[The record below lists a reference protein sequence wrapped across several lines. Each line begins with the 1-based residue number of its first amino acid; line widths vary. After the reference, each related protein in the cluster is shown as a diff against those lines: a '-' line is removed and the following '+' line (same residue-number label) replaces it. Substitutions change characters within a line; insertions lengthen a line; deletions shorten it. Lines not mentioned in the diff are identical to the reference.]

1 METWKMK
8 DTAELITPCLI
19 YDLDIIRGNIRKAI
33 NLAGSPERLWPHVKS
48 HKCIEMIKLQIG
60 YHVTKFKAATIA
72 EAEMTAIA
80 GAGQVILA
88 YPLVG
93 PNIKRIV
100 DLVKAYPNTVF
111 YGIGDDAG
119 SLEALSE
126 ECVRQQIKLP
136 VLLDI
141 NMGMNRTGVELDRA
155 EALYRLAN
163 RLVGIQMSGL
173 HCYDGHHNDREFA
186 VRNDRVGQAD
196 QEIAG
201 MIDRLAK
208 DGICCEIIV
217 AGGTPSFPC
226 HAGNTTWYLSPG
238 TAFLTDAGYFNNL
251 PDLSFKPAAAV
262 LTRVVSH
269 PSRGMFTLDLGYKG
283 IAADP
288 AGVRGYIVGLEDA
301 QPVLHS
307 EEHWVFKLADESR
320 IPAIGSSIY
329 VVPTHICPTSALYPE
344 ILVAEDGEIV
354 ETWQVTARNRKINY

>member
-1 METWKMK
+1 MEKWKMR
-8 DTAELITPCLI
+8 DTEELITPCLI

-33 NLAGSPERLWPHVKS
+33 NLVGSPERLWPHVKS
-48 HKCIEMIKLQIG
+48 HKCIEMVKLQIG
-60 YHVTKFKAATIA
+60 HHVTKFKAATIA
-72 EAEMTAIA
+72 EAEMAAMA

-93 PNIKRIV
+93 PNIKRFV
-100 DLVKAYPNTVF
+100 DLIKVYPNTVF
-111 YGIGDDAG
+111 YGIGDDVG
-119 SLEALSE
+119 CLESLSA

-141 NMGMNRTGVELDRA
+141 NMGMNRTGVEFDRA

-173 HCYDGHHNDREFA
+173 HCYDGHHNDREFV

-201 MIDRLAK
+201 MIDRLTK
-208 DGICCEIIV
+208 DGICCEIVV

-238 TAFLTDAGYFNNL
+238 TAFLTDAGYYNNL

-269 PSRGMFTLDLGYKG
+269 PSRGMLTLDLGYKG

-288 AGVRGYIVGLEDA
+288 AGVRGDA

-307 EEHWVFKLADESR
+307 EEHWVF
-320 IPAIGSSIY
+320 
-329 VVPTHICPTSALYPE
+329 TTSALYPE

>member
-1 METWKMK
+1 MK

-19 YDLDIIRGNIRKAI
+19 YDLEKIHGNIRKAI
-33 NLAGSPERLWPHVKS
+33 NVAGSPERLWPHVKS
-48 HKCIEMIKLQIG
+48 HKCIEMVKLQIG
-60 YHVTKFKAATIA
+60 YYITKFKAATIA
-72 EAEMTAIA
+72 EAEMAAMA

-88 YPLVG
+88 YPLVE
-93 PNIKRIV
+93 PNIKRFV

-111 YGIGDDAG
+111 YGIGDDFD

-126 ECVRQQIKLP
+126 ECIWQQIKLP

-141 NMGMNRTGVELDRA
+141 NMGMNRTGVEPDRA
-155 EALYRLAN
+155 EALYRLVN
-163 RLVGIQMSGL
+163 RLTGIQMSGL

-186 VRNDRVGQAD
+186 VRNERVRQVD
-196 QEIAG
+196 QEIAS
-201 MIDRLAK
+201 MIGRLTK
-208 DGICCEIIV
+208 DGICCEIVV

-238 TAFLTDAGYFNNL
+238 TAFLTDAGYYNNL

-269 PSRGMFTLDLGYKG
+269 PARGMFTLDLGYKG

-301 QPVLHS
+301 QQVLHS
-307 EEHWVFKLADESR
+307 EEHWVFKLEDESR
-320 IPAIGSSIY
+320 IPAIGSSHY

-344 ILVAEDGEIV
+344 ILVAEYGEIV